1 MNNFRPPFFYPPH
14 YPHYFNNYKPYRSVQ
29 KNNKPQELLPTTS
42 NSDNV
47 KSNLE
52 DEKKCD
58 EHTKKRHP
66 PDVSFLYILE
76 LWGCLFPYNCT
87 A

>member
-14 YPHYFNNYKPYRSVQ
+14 YPHYFNNYQPYRSIQ

-52 DEKKCD
+52 DEKNSARK
-58 EHTKKRHP
+58 
-66 PDVSFLYILE
+66 
-76 LWGCLFPYNCT
+76 
-87 A
+87 

>member
-14 YPHYFNNYKPYRSVQ
+14 YPHYFNNYQPYRSIQ

-47 KSNLE
+47 KSN
-52 DEKKCD
+52 
-58 EHTKKRHP
+58 
-66 PDVSFLYILE
+66 
-76 LWGCLFPYNCT
+76 
-87 A
+87 

>member
-14 YPHYFNNYKPYRSVQ
+14 YPHYFNNYQPYRSVQ

-58 EHTKKRHP
+58 EHAKKRHNQHCAVQSLFWP
-66 PDVSFLYILE
+66 PAVSSGS
-76 LWGCLFPYNCT
+76 W
-87 A
+87 